1 MITVAG
7 TVSGNTPESNTYT
20 TAAGQTFKMGS
31 PVKLDGSGNVI
42 VAAAGTD
49 PLLGVAQH
57 DAQAEFTG
65 GIDVP
70 PVTKVCMVAMAND
83 DTLFAV
89 RLLNAAA
96 ASAADVGK
104 KGLLTLASG
113 DWRLDPAGASGTF
126 AIVRVHPGTRLG
138 QTGAQG
144 AMYICKVAQAGQLIA
159 A

>member
-7 TVSGNTPESNTYT
+7 TVSGNTPESNSYL

-57 DAQAEFTG
+57 DAAAPFTG
-65 GIDVP
+65 GND
-70 PVTKVCMVAMAND
+70 PVAPICMVAIAND

-89 RLLNAAA
+89 RLIAAAA
-96 ASAADVGK
+96 ASNADVGK
-104 KGLLTLASG
+104 KGLLTLVSG

-126 AIVRVHPGTRLG
+126 VIVRIHPGTRLG
-138 QTGAQG
+138 QTGAQN
-144 AMYICKVAQAGQLIA
+144 AQYICKVAQAGQLLA